1 MSSAAIRRAARF
13 SSDLGAALGGLG
25 LLVGLWAAAAAGLGN
40 PVLLPSPWEV
50 AGVAGEVALSPA
62 FIRDLGASLRRVL
75 GGYALASVAAV
86 PLALA
91 MAAWGPLRRSLL
103 PVVSLLRPIPPIA
116 WIPLAILWFGLG
128 DAPSFFITAIAA
140 FFPIFLNAFAG
151 GLAVSRRHLDA
162 ARCLGASHRALL
174 LEVRLPAALPMVV
187 TGLRI
192 GLGQSWMAVVTAEL
206 IAAQSGLGYMIQ
218 SNRLTLQTAHVLVG
232 MTTIGT
238 LGALMTWAFTLAE
251 SRLLVPWQEK

>member
-1 MSSAAIRRAARF
+1 VSNAAIRQAVRF
-13 SSDLGAALGGLG
+13 SNSLSGLVI
-25 LLVGLWAAAAAGLGN
+25 LIAFWAAAAATLAN

-50 AGVAGEVALSPA
+50 AEVLAEVAASGG
-62 FIRDLGASLRRVL
+62 FYRDLGASLRRVL
-75 GGYALASVAAV
+75 GGYILAGSVAV

-91 MAAWGPLRRSLL
+91 MAAWRPLRQSLL

-128 DAPSFFITAIAA
+128 DTPSFFITAIAA
-140 FFPIFLNAFAG
+140 FFPIFLSSFAG
-151 GLAVSRRHLDA
+151 GQAVSCRHLDA
-162 ARCLGASHRALL
+162 ARSLGATRRALL
-174 LEVRLPAALPMVV
+174 LEIRLPSSLPMIA

-218 SNRLTLQTAHVLVG
+218 ANRLTLQTAHVLVG
-232 MTTIGT
+232 MTTIGV
-238 LGALMTWAFTLAE
+238 LGALMTAAFALAE
-251 SRLLVPWQEK
+251 NRLLGPWQEK